1 MSKQTKAA
9 SRNGSSRSST
19 KNGSRPSDAK
29 QQQHMEQGELAMNS
43 SVEKLFVD
51 QLRDIYYVEKN
62 LVKSLSK
69 MAKKATTQE
78 LQDAFLEHQQV
89 TQVHAER
96 LEQVFNLLGKKAQA
110 KKCDAMEGLAK
121 EGEGV
126 VEDTDAG
133 SPSRDIGI
141 IMASQK
147 VEHYEISAYT
157 GLIKLAGRLG
167 LNDVADLLSRGRR
180 RTRCA
185 AVGKTDI
192 GARRVGAFK
201 GSDQWSGIGGG
212 RKFPHHAWR
221 GRKGQ
226 GLASAGAFAGPG
238 KSHGQV

>member
-110 KKCDAMEGLAK
+110 KRCPVMDGLMEEAD
-121 EGEGV
+121 EMTRDT
-126 VEDTDAG
+126 EDDTLT
-133 SPSRDIGI
+133 RDVALI
-141 IMASQK
+141 ISAQK
-147 VEHYEISAYT
+147 VEHYEIATY
-157 GLIKLAGRLG
+157 GCLATLARTYGM
-167 LNDVADLLSRGRR
+167 DEVADLLHE
-180 RTRCA
+180 TLEEEKEA
-185 AVGKTDI
+185 
-192 GARRVGAFK
+192 
-201 GSDQWSGIGGG
+201 DQTLTYIAENNVN
-212 RKFPHHAWR
+212 HEA
-221 GRKGQ
+221 GQ
-226 GLASAGAFAGPG
+226 EEEEEE
-238 KSHGQV
+238 